1 MSNIEISFKALCTD
15 ESRFKDNQE
24 RRGTTMAPDWLYGQ
38 TRGFRSFLLNCGAPE
53 NLGKSD
59 IPLKLVIL

>member
-1 MSNIEISFKALCTD
+1 
-15 ESRFKDNQE
+15 
-24 RRGTTMAPDWLYGQ
+24 MAPDWLYGQ